1 MGLSWS
7 DVKDWKSSYL
17 ESQAEQLRAE
27 RAKWLQGASDAEVA
41 MSKLASSGAG
51 VEAIRASL
59 RRKLAAI
66 DVCEQVVG
74 VDDGHLA
81 GV

>member
-17 ESQAEQLRAE
+17 ESQAERLRAE

-41 MSKLASSGAG
+41 MSKVASSGAG
-51 VEAIRASL
+51 VEG
-59 RRKLAAI
+59 RR
-66 DVCEQVVG
+66 
-74 VDDGHLA
+74 
-81 GV
+81 